1 MIKWLNVASRGV
13 AVAHLVPHVP
23 QQERRTPDG
32 GWKEVAQN
40 GTPRT
45 ALQGSRKSDFEK
57 DADGELTHK
66 GAEQYAEAMK
76 KYKSECVKIAAE
88 LTCFALTGS
97 VAASGTGSAP
107 ASASASATGSA
118 PGSASAGVEVSR
130 PVLNG
135 YYAVTFCPVW
145 RGWGK
150 ETNAAGAVTR
160 ATDNGKFHGQGK
172 LTGPDGTVVLEGTW
186 KDGYHEVEYAEAIDA
201 LTAEVGSRR
210 GAEALRAALCVDEE
224 AQEFAFAAPR
234 LRHAARRPA
243 EHTASSSCAPGEFTA
258 RRLHETVQRRAGDG
272 LHRGRR
278 LRLTPP
284 EDVAPRAAARNRY
297 GGT

>member
-1 MIKWLNVASRGV
+1 
-13 AVAHLVPHVP
+13 
-23 QQERRTPDG
+23 
-32 GWKEVAQN
+32 
-40 GTPRT
+40 
-45 ALQGSRKSDFEK
+45 
-57 DADGELTHK
+57 
-66 GAEQYAEAMK
+66 MK

-150 ETNAAGAVTR
+150 ETNAAGAVYEGKF
-160 ATDNGKFHGQGK
+160 DNGKFHGQGK

-186 KDGYHEVEYAEAIDA
+186 KDGYHEAEYAEAIDA
-201 LTAEVGSRR
+201 LTAEVGLTE
-210 GAEALRAALCVDEE
+210 EAQKLYGRPSVSDEE
-224 AQEFAFAAPR
+224 AQELGSSPPLVFGTLPDGLTEHMYFFLVRAWRVHGREAAAYVKR
-234 LRHAARRPA
+234 CNAELEMGFTEDDGYGLYAALKM
-243 EHTASSSCAPGEFTA
+243 S
-258 RRLHETVQRRAGDG
+258 LHELPLETVTKEHMMLFVEKCKADESAQLQVVSAAVD
-272 LHRGRR
+272 
-278 LRLTPP
+278 LT
-284 EDVAPRAAARNRY
+284 AALDQLDE
-297 GGT
+297 TE